1 MKNLFKKFS
10 VIALLLVAAVATVGC
25 GDKKTKY
32 TVTYYDVD
40 DVNTPVGTE
49 TVVEG
54 NVPTGLISNYVL
66 ESEIFKDAAMTEAWG
81 DAGVTANISLYGE
94 FTSKDGYT
102 YQSSFSLS
110 PSTFNPF
117 QYKSTTDSVPL
128 DYTTLGL
135 YGFTYNATETGFEL
149 KPVMAAADPVDV
161 TTEYAKDNSWGI
173 EGETSG
179 YAFRIAL
186 NRHAKWENGEVI
198 NADDYI
204 YSLKALLDP
213 KFQNYRASD
222 YYAGTNAIY
231 GAKDYFYSG
240 QTGIGEAEMT
250 YTVFEE
256 AVYDKLIF
264 NWSLGA
270 KSKFFTYLASKGYD
284 AYVKNGSFGPAGDI
298 VAFCKNGFGA
308 ALSFTDADLVA
319 LSGKT
324 YAEIIANETHKG
336 WFDELFAFWCTEP
349 NEELNF
355 FEAEYQYDEYPWEK
369 VGLIKVDE
377 WTVDVVYTTAL
388 AGFYIKYSIGLPLV
402 NETLY
407 ESCKKYDEETK
418 VWSSSYGTSVDTFL
432 AYGPYKFT
440 KYVVDQLMVFERNE
454 NWFGYSEAFADQYGS
469 FVAEFDG
476 QVHEQ
481 YQTDRITLRYVPEI
495 STREQMFL
503 AGKLDGFGMTREYY
517 DKYKSSIRLYNATG
531 ASTYYGIILS
541 DYDSLVERE
550 AVLNGVTYDAATYA
564 SVAKQYNKT
573 ILTIKEFRQALCYA
587 LDRKTLV
594 ANLYPGGSPATSLY
608 SDLITAD
615 PDKGIA
621 FNSFDSTKEA
631 ICKFWGVEYGEG
643 KEFDT
648 LDEAYQS
655 ISGFDLASAK
665 KLVDVAYD
673 KAIELGLMDANSIV
687 KIDYCGS
694 TDSETEQMWYNTFN
708 NCLVELFKDTKLEGK
723 FEYVYNTNLGSDF
736 GGAIQ
741 SGLADTAWGFGWS
754 GGELDPY
761 SLFQVYVDAVEG
773 KEEPYQYDKWINRNT
788 KDYNITLNVDLGD
801 GKKEHTY
808 TAYEWFL
815 ILNGIYQADEGEVA
829 YDASY
834 AQQVAGKVSGETRA
848 EILAACELSV
858 LMDYTHIPLMNQ
870 GSVSLLSYK
879 INYGKETYM
888 FGMGFG
894 GLRYITY
901 NYTDGQW
908 ADYVASQPGG
918 NLSY

>member
-54 NVPTGLISNYVL
+54 NKPTGLISNYVL
-66 ESEIFKDAAMTEAWG
+66 ESELFKDAAMTEEF
-81 DAGVTANISLYGE
+81 VEVVSANISLYGE

-161 TTEYAKDNSWGI
+161 TAEYAKDNSWGI

-240 QTGIGEAEMT
+240 QT
-250 YTVFEE
+250 
-256 AVYDKLIF
+256 
-264 NWSLGA
+264 
-270 KSKFFTYLASKGYD
+270 TYLSAVEVVGDTQEGYEGLYFDASNVTAFANLMGGTDLAKLANYKGY
-284 AYVKNGSFGPAGDI
+284 
-298 VAFCKNGFGA
+298 
-308 ALSFTDADLVA
+308 FTDGETNYYDQLVA
-319 LSGKT
+319 MSGDKRV
-324 YAEIIANETHKG
+324 
-336 WFDELFAFWCTEP
+336 P
-349 NEELNF
+349 MNEELFTIWKNIMTKGPLSAYWVWADNEMPYF
-355 FEAEYQYDEYPWEK
+355 TVAETTFPEYSWDN

-418 VWSSSYGTSVDTFL
+418 SWSSSYGTSVDTFL

-531 ASTYYGIILS
+531 ASTFYGIILS
-541 DYDSLVERE
+541 DYASLVERE
-550 AVLNGVTYDAATYA
+550 AVLNGVTYDSATYD
-564 SVAKQYNKT
+564 SVKKQYNKT

-615 PDKGIA
+615 PDNGIA
-621 FNSFDSTKEA
+621 FNTFESTKEA

-648 LDEAYQS
+648 LEEAYQS

-665 KLVDVAYD
+665 KLVDVAVD
-673 KAIELGLMDANSIV
+673 KAIEQGLMDANSIV

-708 NCLVELFKDTKLEGK
+708 NCLVELFKGTKLEGK

-773 KEEPYQYDKWINRNT
+773 EEEPYQYDKWINRNT
-788 KDYNITLNVDLGD
+788 ELYNITLNVDLGD

-815 ILNGIYQADEGEVA
+815 ILNGIYEAAEGEVA

-848 EILAACELSV
+848 EILAACELAV